1 MSTQG
6 GADTVNAW
14 INGLTA
20 GGGTNWDRGI
30 FQVAQSAT
38 PFDIAVVIT
47 DGNPTFYG
55 NQEGPGSNTRLREVE
70 NGIFSANAVKAE
82 STRVVAVGVG
92 TGVSGSPNNLIS
104 ISGPTVNS
112 DYFQTTDYTQAGN
125 ALRDLALGS
134 CQGSISVVKQVVPS
148 TAPPGTTTGAVPA
161 GGWQF
166 AASTATSGVVI
177 APTSGTTAVGSGAVS
192 FDLTFPGGTTTAPVT
207 LNETLQSGYT
217 LVQQGTFNAS
227 CRRLDTNAALTVTN
241 SGATGFVVPA
251 ASAYP
256 VSCIVYNRAPCPPRR
271 WSSTS
276 SGSSTVRPSPR
287 VPSRPT
293 SLPLSPSAAPRR
305 DGVCRAP
312 ASSRGSRRS

>member
-1 MSTQG
+1 M
-6 GADTVNAW
+6 
-14 INGLTA
+14 I
-20 GGGTNWDRGI
+20 
-30 FQVAQSAT
+30 
-38 PFDIAVVIT
+38 
-47 DGNPTFYG
+47 
-55 NQEGPGSNTRLREVE
+55 
-70 NGIFSANAVKAE
+70 
-82 STRVVAVGVG
+82 
-92 TGVSGSPNNLIS
+92 
-104 ISGPTVNS
+104 
-112 DYFQTTDYTQAGN
+112 
-125 ALRDLALGS
+125 
-134 CQGSISVVKQVVPS
+134 KQVVPS

-256 VSCIVYNRAPCPPRR
+256 VSCIVYNRPPLPAATLVVDKQWVINGQTFAEGAQPPDFAAALSIGGTSQGWGVPRTGFQQGQSTVLSETVQLSRLQCTLDSSRVTLANGRR
-271 WSSTS
+271 WTPCCRST
-276 SGSSTVRPSPR
+276 
-287 VPSRPT
+287 
-293 SLPLSPSAAPRR
+293 
-305 DGVCRAP
+305 
-312 ASSRGSRRS
+312 